1 MEEQQNAEY
10 YKRLISQAGSYHDLV
25 ILRSR
30 FFGLMDR
37 SLSKEECQ
45 EVRDLWNQ
53 KAKDES
59 LPIAPA
65 VKA

>member
-1 MEEQQNAEY
+1 MEEQQNAAY
-10 YKRLISQAGSYHDLV
+10 YLRLINQAGSYHDLV

-37 SLSKEECQ
+37 SLTKEECQ
-45 EVRDLWNQ
+45 KVRDLWSE

-59 LPIAPA
+59 LPIAPST
-65 VKA
+65 KA